1 MERFENAQIDDLV
14 WCRKYGNGFIEAI
27 KNGEYV
33 YRIGVVFG
41 GEKGNQLFESYTIGG
56 YFDEDDVEPMLFYR
70 KGEEH
75 YLTERPEPEI
85 DWPKVK
91 RGTMFYVGDTENPSK
106 VFGFHVFDGE
116 RPWFGS
122 SVGTFFDRIFTWK
135 FVIPVNPSEVPYK

>member
-41 GEKGNQLFESYTIGG
+41 GEKGNPLFESYTIGG
-56 YFDEDDVEPMLFYR
+56 YINEGDVEPMLFYR
-70 KGEEH
+70 KGEER

-85 DWPKVK
+85 DLATVETGTVCFVK
-91 RGTMFYVGDTENPSK
+91 DHEEEPEREREFLCFVGGK
-106 VFGFHVFDGE
+106 
-116 RPWFGS
+116 RWFKQINNLHANQWNYA
-122 SVGTFFDRIFTWK
+122 RIK
-135 FVIPVNPSEVPYK
+135 

>member
-14 WCRKYGNGFIEAI
+14 WCRKYGNGFIKAI

-41 GEKGNQLFESYTIGG
+41 GEKGNPLFESYTIGG
-56 YFDEDDVEPMLFYR
+56 YINEGDVEPMLFYR
-70 KGEEH
+70 KGKER

-91 RGTMFYVGDTENPSK
+91 RGTMFYVRDTENPSS
-106 VFGFHVFDGE
+106 VCGFHVFDGE
-116 RPWFGS
+116 RPWFSS
-122 SVGTFFDRIFTWK
+122 SVGTFFDQIFTWK
-135 FVIPVNPSEVPYK
+135 FVIPVKPSEVPYK